1 MNGTFPK
8 RPKRRFETSELYFHL
23 LRLQDEEYCEL
34 RGRSFPIKYNEVFL
48 WFLMRKELSNP
59 YSLDLPKLLVLFE
72 EDFGRSSKFFDTWK
86 QSFSF
91 PFLLET
97 QKSIGST
104 YYLLQVA
111 DYRGNA
117 EFKIYRIIDDVK
129 YLDEDREVH
138 HEPISDE
145 FSQSEIEHIIAYLWG
160 FYEGYAESYLKSEP
174 HIFPFF
180 KHVSSNNL
188 VYGFWDGQFFENIF
202 ESCEDCL
209 ELVAQLER
217 KLSKASKPDLNE
229 VCFTQEIIVNILGS

>member
-1 MNGTFPK
+1 MNIASPK

-23 LRLQDEEYCEL
+23 LRLKDEEYCEL

-48 WFLMRKELSNP
+48 WFLMRKDLANP

-72 EDFGRSSKFFDTWK
+72 EDFGRSSKLFDKCK

-91 PFLLET
+91 PFLLEI
-97 QKSIGST
+97 QKSIGT
-104 YYLLQVA
+104 IYHLLRVA
-111 DYRGNA
+111 DYRGSA
-117 EFKIYRIIDDVK
+117 EFKIYRIIDDAK
-129 YLDEDREVH
+129 YLDEDREVY

-145 FSQSEIEHIIAYLWG
+145 LSQSEIGHIIAYLWG

-174 HIFPFF
+174 HISPFF

-188 VYGFWDGQFFENIF
+188 VYGFWDDQFFEKIF

-209 ELVAQLER
+209 EFVAKLER
-217 KLSKASKPDLNE
+217 KLDKASNPDLNE
-229 VCFTQEIIVNILGS
+229 VCLTQEIIVNILGS